1 MPDDALEPTPGPL
14 LSRLVAVVAGSRA
27 AALRTVA
34 LAVLVAVASLLL
46 ARGLRVDT
54 NLEALLAEDDPAV
67 AALRELRARKGSTDY
82 LYLAAR
88 SEDHAAVER
97 LVQDM
102 AERAR
107 AWPEA
112 EEVVTGRDFTPLR
125 DHALYFLDTRQ
136 LQELLD
142 ELVAERRKAIARKLG
157 SGVGDGQVDLS
168 KVVVEDDWDADPSE
182 WDEDEPA
189 APGDGDRPSG
199 APGGG
204 PDSSSEGKDL
214 RELLREHR
222 ASLLRSGALPPED
235 LALLWPEDDA
245 DGHMPFPDRVG
256 KPFVSAAGD
265 IRLVRVRF
273 SRPATDLA
281 WSREVAARAHALFEA
296 LDPTSYAPDMLVKIG
311 GPYMA
316 SREANAIIRD
326 LRRATTLSAALV
338 ITVLILG
345 FRRLRA
351 VALVLVPIALSTAIT
366 LACAHVLLGEL
377 NVLTAFL
384 FAVLLG
390 IGVDFAVHLYAIREL
405 LGRAPRWG
413 AVLAGHLRPLTWSM
427 LTTACSFLIL
437 TLARFKGFR
446 EFGLIAAVG
455 VAVSFVVS
463 MALVPAL
470 DVAWGTP
477 RAAKAPLVR
486 VPAGLR
492 RLARALRVAVILG
505 SAALAGWGG
514 PRVAFERDL
523 RNLRAPE
530 TRSQK
535 GLPYTRALGSRTSG
549 VPVVLLADD
558 GRQLDEAVARLR
570 ADMDTVLFDGE
581 SEPWIR
587 DVVSLNQYMPTEQ
600 ENKRALLA
608 QIAEQAEGALAELA
622 RGGED
627 HPLAPYRTH
636 LQALERLAGAAPLTH
651 EDLPD
656 WARRPFLERDGH
668 DDRIGLLYTR
678 ERAYDLDQ
686 VQAVRARFNELT
698 AGTGVRGA
706 TSRFVLADL
715 STLVEADARRL
726 PPYALAAILFL
737 IWLDLRRPGPTL
749 ACFGSL
755 LLGLGATFGAMG
767 LLPLPI
773 NFYNLVVMPAVVGL
787 GIDASIHLWHA
798 RSRAGPVVGATSAA
812 ALISALTTA
821 GGFAGLWM
829 ATHPGLRSI
838 AHLGVLATL
847 ATVVVAVALLG
858 TPARER

>member
-1 MPDDALEPTPGPL
+1 MAARAQPTEPAPGPRLARL
-14 LSRLVAVVAGSRA
+14 LALVAAARA
-27 AALRTVA
+27 RAVRT
-34 LAVLVAVASLLL
+34 VLVAIAMAALSLVA

-54 NLEALLAEDDPAV
+54 NLEALLADDDPAV

-88 SEDHAAVER
+88 SRDPAALER
-97 LVQDM
+97 LVRDM
-102 AERAR
+102 AARAR
-107 AWPEA
+107 TWPEV

-125 DHALYFLDTRQ
+125 DHALYFLEVDQ

-142 ELVAERRKAIARKLG
+142 ELVAERRRAIARKLAA
-157 SGVGDGQVDLS
+157 GVGDGDVDLAQ
-168 KVVVEDDWDADPSE
+168 VVVGDDWDADPSE
-182 WDEDEPA
+182 WAEPEPEA
-189 APGDGDRPSG
+189 APGAAPAPS
-199 APGGG
+199 
-204 PDSSSEGKDL
+204 PDDAHRDL
-214 RELLREHR
+214 RALLREHR
-222 ASLLRSGALPPED
+222 ASLLQAGALPPED

-245 DGHMPFPDRVG
+245 QGRMPFPARVV
-256 KPFVSAAGD
+256 KPFVSKDGD

-273 SRPATDLA
+273 ARPATDLA
-281 WSREVAARAHALFEA
+281 WAREVAARARALFDE

-326 LRRATTLSAALV
+326 LRRATTLSAVLV
-338 ITVLILG
+338 VSVLIAG
-345 FRRLRA
+345 FRRVRA
-351 VALVLVPIALSTAIT
+351 VALVLVPITLSTAVT
-366 LACAHVLLGEL
+366 LACARLLLGQL

-390 IGVDFAVHLYAIREL
+390 IGVDFAVHLYAMRER

-413 AVLAGHLRPLTWSM
+413 QVLAGHLRPLTWSM
-427 LTTACSFLIL
+427 LTTACSFLVL
-437 TLARFKGFR
+437 TLARFQGFR

-455 VAVSFVVS
+455 VAVSFAVS
-463 MALVPAL
+463 IVLVPAL

-477 RAAKAPLVR
+477 RSAKAPLLR
-486 VPAGLR
+486 VPPALR
-492 RLARALRVAVILG
+492 TATRTLRVATILG
-505 SAALAGWGG
+505 SAALAVAGG

-535 GLPYTRALGSRTSG
+535 GVPYTRALGSRTSG

-558 GRQLDEAVARLR
+558 ARQLDAAVARLR
-570 ADMDTVLFDGE
+570 ADMGTTLFADDG
-581 SEPWIR
+581 EPWIR
-587 DVVSLNQYMPTEQ
+587 DVVSLSQYMPREQ
-600 ENKRALLA
+600 ATKRAVL
-608 QIAEQAEGALAELA
+608 QRIAEQAEGALAELA
-622 RGGED
+622 RGGDD

-636 LQALERLAGAAPLTH
+636 LEALERLARAAPLAR

-686 VQAVRARFNELT
+686 VQGVRARFDELV

-706 TSRFVLADL
+706 SSRFVLADL
-715 STLVEADARRL
+715 STLVEADTRRL
-726 PPYALAAILFL
+726 PPYALGAILLL
-737 IWLDLRRPGPTL
+737 IWIDLRRPGPTL
-749 ACFGSL
+749 ACFGTL
-755 LLGLGATFGAMG
+755 LLGLGATFGVMG

-773 NFYNLVVMPAVVGL
+773 NFYNLVVMPAVIGL

-798 RSRAGPVVGATSAA
+798 RARAGPVVGATSAA

-829 ATHPGLRSI
+829 ASHPGLRSI

-847 ATVVVAVALLG
+847 ATVTVAVALLG
-858 TPARER
+858 RPRREP